1 MKHPKILLSIL
12 MLIAMVILV
21 ACGSK
26 SSTSSDSVSL
36 SGTYSYRGET
46 FYDESEDEE
55 LTIYYELEVNDKK
68 STYDIVAMNED
79 GEPKQY
85 FYSETVTIDE
95 GKHIIK
101 DYKGNE
107 FEYSAT
113 ENSITLPDLA
123 GDTGDE
129 VTLTKE

>member
-1 MKHPKILLSIL
+1 MLLSIIV
-12 MLIAMVILV
+12 MPFLV
-21 ACGSK
+21 SCGSK
-26 SSTSSDSVSL
+26 SSTSSDNAL
-36 SGTYSYRGET
+36 SGTYSYKGES
-46 FYDESEDEE
+46 FYDESKEGE

-68 STYDIVAMNED
+68 TTYDIFAMNEA
-79 GEPKQY
+79 GEPEQY

-95 GKHIIK
+95 VKHIIK

-123 GDTGDE
+123 GDNGDE

>member
-1 MKHPKILLSIL
+1 MKKNITLMLLSI
-12 MLIAMVILV
+12 IVTPFLV

-26 SSTSSDSVSL
+26 SSTSSDNAL
-36 SGTYSYRGET
+36 SGTYSYKGES
-46 FYDESEDEE
+46 FYDEGKEGE

-68 STYDIVAMNED
+68 TTYDIVAMNED
-79 GEPKQY
+79 GEPEQY

-95 GKHIIK
+95 VKHIIK

-123 GDTGDE
+123 GDNGDE